1 MAMTIFDK
9 LVQRI
14 GDKKIKK
21 YFTVDK
27 AVGVTYT
34 GITVENQTTQ
44 SADQLYVSA
53 DKHHFYFGDGTSQ
66 EVIGDFRVSGLL
78 ADRLEAMIS
87 AGIRELS
94 KRTPFYS
101 EAIQTISSATEFNFP
116 ADCIRIKSV
125 ELNDVELYEKKLV
138 YEGIDVKVISNFRID
153 LINRKIKF
161 VEPTSGSLAVT
172 YFAIPIEAE
181 LNEEYQEAVLNYAT
195 AMALRDIAI
204 QIKREKSIAMDGIP
218 SIEDK
223 AVDFENES
231 DRYMDRF
238 ESVAQKPYC
247 SWSVL

>member
-1 MAMTIFDK
+1 MAMTIFDR

-21 YFTVDK
+21 YFTEDK
-27 AVGVTYT
+27 TVGITYT
-34 GITVENQTTQ
+34 EITAQNQATQVTT
-44 SADQLYVSA
+44 QLYVTA
-53 DKHHFYFGDGTSQ
+53 DKHHFYYGDGESQ
-66 EVIGDFRVSGLL
+66 ETIGDFRVSGLL

-87 AGIRELS
+87 SGIRELA

-101 EAIQTISSATEFNFP
+101 ETIQTVSSVTEFDFP
-116 ADCIRIKSV
+116 GDCIRLKSV
-125 ELNDVELYEKKLV
+125 ELNEVELYEKKIV
-138 YEGIDVKVISNFRID
+138 YEGIEVKVLSNFRID
-153 LINRKIKF
+153 QVNRKIKF
-161 VEPTSGSLAVT
+161 HQPISGSLAVE
-172 YFAIPIEAE
+172 YFAIPSESE
-181 LNEEYQEAVLNYAT
+181 LSEDYKEAVLNYAT

-223 AVDFENES
+223 SFDFENES
-231 DRYMDRF
+231 DRYMERF